1 MRVGLFVL
9 SVKQRALHDFQDSL
23 LGGAIFIH
31 GSTHLQHGFW
41 WFDMNANSDI

>member
-31 GSTHLQHGFW
+31 GSTHLQQVKSGR
-41 WFDMNANSDI
+41 ILVV